1 MRLCILLEFERLQIW
16 MALKK
21 HKRGWLQNPSHPHLL
36 TKTTSVVRT
45 EKEKET
51 TLLCFSQTMRFN
63 LEKEKGKDTRA
74 YCAMKSALGI
84 LFILIADQE

>member
-1 MRLCILLEFERLQIW
+1 MQIW

-63 LEKEKGKDTRA
+63 LEKAKDTRA
-74 YCAMKSALGI
+74 YCAAKSASGI
-84 LFILIADQE
+84 LFILIAAQE